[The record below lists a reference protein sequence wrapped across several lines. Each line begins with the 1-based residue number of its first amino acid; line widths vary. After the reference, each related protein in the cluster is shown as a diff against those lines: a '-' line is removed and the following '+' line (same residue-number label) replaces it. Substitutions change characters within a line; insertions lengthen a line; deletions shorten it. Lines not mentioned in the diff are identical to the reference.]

1 MGEVMEILLNPVLME
16 VELTSPLKGLRTSRE
31 QE

>member
-1 MGEVMEILLNPVLME
+1 MEEDMEILLNPDLME
-16 VELTSPLKGLRTSRE
+16 EDLTSPLKGLRTSRE

>member
-1 MGEVMEILLNPVLME
+1 MEEVMEIQLNQDLME
-16 VELTSPLKGLRTSRE
+16 QDLISPLKGLRTSRE